1 MQKRTQLALLILLG
15 LLLLLLGLYFLLS
28 PYLESRRTAQ
38 PPALPGS
45 ALPFSVGG
53 RGTTPAG
60 QGGVSPIATGTGAA
74 PAVPNGQRVVENSAR
89 TVVER
94 VGSGTSG
101 NGFLG
106 YRDALTSMTAN
117 GQAALLA
124 EQQRMQEEHPATG
137 TAFGISTRVASS
149 NLTQGQAGD
158 ARLIVTVQAVQTQ
171 DAGLPSQ
178 PVKVLGK
185 QILVTFIRQSDGG
198 YLADSL
204 VWSDIEL

>member
-1 MQKRTQLALLILLG
+1 MQKRTKLALLILIG
-15 LLLLLLGLYFLLS
+15 LLLLLIGLYFLLS

-45 ALPFSVGG
+45 AQPFSLGG
-53 RGTTPAG
+53 RGATSTG
-60 QGGVSPIATGTGAA
+60 QGGASPISTGTVSA
-74 PAVPNGQRVVENSAR
+74 PVPNGQRVVENSAR

-137 TAFGISTRVASS
+137 PAFGISTRVASS

-158 ARLIVTVQAVQTQ
+158 ARLIVTVQAVQAQ

-178 PVKVLGK
+178 PVKVMGK
-185 QILVTFIRQSDGG
+185 QILVTFIRQADGG